1 MFVGV
6 IICFILGYLTIIF
19 EHPLKL
25 DKTVP
30 ALLMGS
36 LCWALL
42 AIGFQSGSLAVVDS
56 HEHLFSLAGGHGH
69 EAEDG
74 FVNTLLH
81 HLGKTAE

>member
-1 MFVGV
+1 MLVGV
-6 IICFILGYLTIIF
+6 ILCFILGYVTIIF

-42 AIGFQSGSLAVVDS
+42 AMGFQSGSLAVVDT
-56 HEHLFSLAGGHGH
+56 HEHVYSLLDGH
-69 EAEDG
+69 
-74 FVNTLLH
+74 
-81 HLGKTAE
+81 